1 MSGEATPGG
10 KKKIA
15 LPAALAGGAVAI
27 GAALFVVFA
36 PKSEEAADPV
46 AATSDPAAQQT
57 TDPNVSVAQTAPFG
71 QSDPNA
77 PAPPVPPLPDGASV
91 TSPDGAAISFADES
105 ISYSAAF
112 PSGPSDDAN
121 LAYLHKDALSYL
133 AGKKAEARAT
143 YDEFKKAGDI
153 PAGYPWEVMI
163 QWDYT
168 AKAGDIVSLFGSAYE
183 YTGGAHGMA
192 YFDTHIARTNGQQMQ
207 VADMLQGGI
216 TPALTIAMCE
226 ALKVVKKERT
236 GSATIYDEPITCA
249 GPNGNLKIEKAKLA
263 LAPSNQPGKFGGI
276 QVYYEAYEVGPYS
289 EGSYE
294 FVVQQDVFAEDLRPE
309 FKPLFAGTAP
319 PIAQTP

>member
-36 PKSEEAADPV
+36 PKSEEAAGPV

-112 PSGPSDDAN
+112 P
-121 LAYLHKDALSYL
+121 
-133 AGKKAEARAT
+133 
-143 YDEFKKAGDI
+143 
-153 PAGYPWEVMI
+153 V
-163 QWDYT
+163 
-168 AKAGDIVSLFGSAYE
+168 
-183 YTGGAHGMA
+183 
-192 YFDTHIARTNGQQMQ
+192 RTQ
-207 VADMLQGGI
+207 
-216 TPALTIAMCE
+216 
-226 ALKVVKKERT
+226 
-236 GSATIYDEPITCA
+236 
-249 GPNGNLKIEKAKLA
+249 
-263 LAPSNQPGKFGGI
+263 
-276 QVYYEAYEVGPYS
+276 
-289 EGSYE
+289 
-294 FVVQQDVFAEDLRPE
+294 
-309 FKPLFAGTAP
+309 
-319 PIAQTP
+319 